1 MDDLRSAL
9 ILDAILVVG
18 SFLVLLRAK
27 QARMSHPGLIY
38 VAVHAYIVTLRG
50 WALVGGAQPF
60 LGVELIWVAKAVFVA
75 DLFLVSAVIG
85 WLSVSSQ
92 ETWESRSW
100 PVVSLGVVR
109 SVSVISIPLGLFT
122 LVAVGYVPGL
132 GAGST
137 VVTTSYQVVAVLWP
151 ALALIA
157 LIYVRGFKMWLLL
170 PFFAYV
176 MVLSLQGHSRFR
188 VLIPLILL
196 LLVYLDTRE
205 RRWPQLR
212 FVVVGLALLALF
224 IPLKQIGLSVRE
236 GNVGLDDVAR
246 SVQVSTLEATRGT
259 NREQSLLDQAGI
271 TIRLADGRDAVL
283 KGSQYLALLTLPVPR
298 PWWPEKPGLGDHLKE
313 ISTPGFPLA
322 EIGAVTGL
330 PGDLY
335 LNFRWWGVVLGGIM
349 FGWFTGWAFRRAYAA
364 PRASTA
370 RFTYLLLAACMV
382 QISRD
387 GLASIVVFT
396 LVNATPWLVI
406 AGLSVREAH
415 RGNTRERS
423 PMQGSNR

>member
-1 MDDLRSAL
+1 MDDLRRAL

-18 SFLVLLRAK
+18 SVLVLLRAN

-50 WALVGGAQPF
+50 WALVDGAQPF
-60 LGVELIWVAKAVFVA
+60 LGVELFWVAKAVIVA
-75 DLFLVSAVIG
+75 DLFLVSAVVG

-92 ETWESRSW
+92 KSWETRSW
-100 PVVSLGVVR
+100 PVVSSGVVR
-109 SVSVISIPLGLFT
+109 AVSAISIPVGLFT
-122 LVAVGYVPGL
+122 LLAVGYVPGV
-132 GAGST
+132 GTGST
-137 VVTTSYQVVAVLWP
+137 IVTTSYQVVAVLWP

-157 LIYVRGFKMWLLL
+157 FIYVRGFKAWLLCPL
-170 PFFAYV
+170 FAYL

-196 LLVYLDTRE
+196 LLIYLDTRD

-212 FVVVGLALLALF
+212 FVIVGLVVVAFF
-224 IPLKQIGLSVRE
+224 IPMKQIGLSVRE
-236 GNVGLDDVAR
+236 GNVDFDDVAR
-246 SVQVSTLEATRGT
+246 SVRVSTAEATQGT

-271 TIRLADGRDAVL
+271 TIRLAEGRDAVL
-283 KGSQYLALLTLPVPR
+283 KGSEYLALLTLPVPR

-313 ISTPGFPLA
+313 ISTPQFPLA

-330 PGDLY
+330 PGDLF
-335 LNFRWWGVVLGGIM
+335 LNFRWWGVIFGGLM
-349 FGWFTGWAFRRAYAA
+349 FGWFTGWAFLRAYAA
-364 PRASTA
+364 PRAATA

-387 GLASIVVFT
+387 GPVSIVVFT

-406 AGLSVREAH
+406 AWLSLRAARQV
-415 RGNTRERS
+415 NTNGKH
-423 PMQGSNR
+423 PMQWSIR